1 MGTIYI
7 NRLLLHSS
15 GQYLVAMITFGIILT
30 ICLILL
36 VVIIVVFLLKQS
48 SLNNSKT
55 EQVVAM
61 VMSKLQVQEKG
72 PQQDVAEVQIEIEH
86 ENPGN
91 SLGIRIPN
99 VLPQPPEQPI
109 ERAVQSIY
117 DNADLYRM

>member
-15 GQYLVAMITFGIILT
+15 GQYLVAMITFGVILT

-61 VMSKLQVQEKG
+61 VMSKLQEKG

-109 ERAVQSIY
+109 ERAVQSMY